1 VTDQKLTTRSLLPE
15 YQAPFGTLFAK
26 AVKAMVPAHE
36 PLLASIR
43 SSSVDHLA
51 DESVTEAHGGVM
63 GGTAMSAR
71 MEVQTEAI
79 VQTDLD
85 AWYNVLWSAAEQF
98 AGHQMRYLLA
108 SVEAATQR
116 TGNSANLGGA
126 PITHDALLDMLE
138 RVEVEVDDDGTP
150 QSLVILHVDPS
161 GRRTQRTVVEHLMAL
176 GPMSTQQVERYQ
188 QIIAEKR
195 RAQDAKKRVRRLDR
209 RPG

>member
-1 VTDQKLTTRSLLPE
+1 MTDRKPALRSILPE
-15 YQAPFGTLFAK
+15 YQAPFGTLVIK
-26 AVKAMVPAHE
+26 AVNAMVPAHE
-36 PLLASIR
+36 PLLANIR

-51 DESVTEAHGGVM
+51 DESIAEAHGGVM

-71 MEVQTEAI
+71 MKVQIEAI

-85 AWYNVLWSAAEQF
+85 AWYNMLWSAAEQF
-98 AGHQMRYLLA
+98 AGHKMRYLLA

-116 TGNSANLGGA
+116 TGNAVNLKGG
-126 PITHDALLDMLE
+126 PFTYDAMLDLLE
-138 RVEVEVDDDGTP
+138 RTEFEVDDDGQP
-150 QSLVILHVDPS
+150 IGLSMVVAPS
-161 GRRTQRTVVEHLMAL
+161 MAEQIGKL
-176 GPMSTQQVERYQ
+176 GPMTPEQEERHK